1 MRRNVKT
8 NFARGEKTEESRSS
22 RPQKTPKYSDEK
34 KKDLKDQI
42 EQTDTE
48 NLDVILTTL
57 SYALKIVAKTKIR
70 DKDRILICIIN
81 FAHN

>member
-8 NFARGEKTEESRSS
+8 NFARGEKTEESRPS

-42 EQTDTE
+42 EQTDTD

-57 SYALKIVAKTKIR
+57 SYSLKIVAKTKIR